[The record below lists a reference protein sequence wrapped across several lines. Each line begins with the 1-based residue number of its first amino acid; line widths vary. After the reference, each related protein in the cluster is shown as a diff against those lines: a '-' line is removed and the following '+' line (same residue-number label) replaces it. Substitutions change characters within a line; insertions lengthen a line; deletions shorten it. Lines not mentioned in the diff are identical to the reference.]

1 MIKLIYSDQLP
12 NDLDTRMT
20 MIEDP
25 DRFVKR
31 ASESFDLSSDALRPP
46 KGYVG
51 IHTVALGDWE
61 HYGMNRN
68 GDAFTKA
75 ACQKYHHT
83 FVKHGHVFRNHDNKD
98 PKNAIG
104 KIAASTYNEPMGRIE
119 LVIWA
124 NEKKAAPELHKL
136 AKEGTH
142 SFSMA
147 CKVPNDRCT
156 VCGAIRKNAMDPK
169 MCDHVRYELGKI
181 ASDGTAIGT
190 FNDEPT
196 WFDESFVN
204 RPADRIA
211 WDLGKVASFGCSGEP
226 SSEEYA
232 KMAHI
237 HVPEDV
243 YAEGVPGYTRK
254 ARLFKKLAAFEQA
267 YFKCVADGIK
277 TASDFSFMCLAKAA
291 STDVS
296 PSFLQTIRE
305 LPCTGFL
312 KAASDAGV
320 VFSAPVF
327 FKYAFGRDFG
337 EVADKMTDVLNI
349 AKNGLFS
356 RLQKEGLFR
365 EVCSDTYFDVKDAG
379 KRQLSYD
386 VGSQLKQAFSVMEP
400 YASDRMLSHAASDY
414 PLGTISVV
422 KFASSESQE
431 AIKLAASYA
440 AYVLGSLDNICG
452 GGIPGE
458 DRILALSVA
467 QNLVL

>member
-12 NDLDTRMT
+12 NDLDAKMT

-25 DRFVKR
+25 EKFVKK
-31 ASESFDLSSDALRPP
+31 ASATFDLSSDSLRPP
-46 KGYVG
+46 AGYVG

-75 ACQKYHHT
+75 ACQKYHPT

-136 AKEGTH
+136 AKDGTH

-156 VCGAIRKNAMDPK
+156 VCGAIRKNAMDPN
-169 MCDHVRYELGKI
+169 MCEHIRDDLGKI

-211 WDLGKVASFGCSGEP
+211 WDLGKVASVGCGGEP
-226 SSEEYA
+226 SSIEYA

-237 HVPEDV
+237 HVPESV
-243 YAEGVPGYTRK
+243 YAEGVPGYERK
-254 ARLFKKLAAFEQA
+254 SELFRKLAAYERA
-267 YFKCVADGIK
+267 YFECSSNGIK
-277 TASDFSFMCLAKAA
+277 TASDFSFMSLANAA
-291 STDVS
+291 STDIS
-296 PSFLQTIRE
+296 PVFLQTIRS

-312 KAASDAGV
+312 KAASDRGV

-327 FKYAFGRDFG
+327 FKYAFDKDFG
-337 EVADKMTDVLNI
+337 DVADKMADVFNI
-349 AKNGLFS
+349 MKNGLFC
-356 RLQKEGLFR
+356 RLEKEGMRR
-365 EVCSDTYFDVKDAG
+365 EVCADTYFDVNDGDKQQLPYEIDA
-379 KRQLSYD
+379 
-386 VGSQLKQAFSVMEP
+386 QLKQAFAVVDP
-400 YASDRMLSHAASDY
+400 YASERALSHVAGDY
-414 PLGTISVV
+414 PLGSISYV
-422 KFASSESQE
+422 KFASAESKE
-431 AIKLAASYA
+431 AIKLAAAYA
-440 AYVLGSLDNICG
+440 SYVLSSLDNICNSHIFDEG
-452 GGIPGE
+452 K
-458 DRILALSVA
+458 ILALSA
-467 QNLVL
+467 SQNLIL